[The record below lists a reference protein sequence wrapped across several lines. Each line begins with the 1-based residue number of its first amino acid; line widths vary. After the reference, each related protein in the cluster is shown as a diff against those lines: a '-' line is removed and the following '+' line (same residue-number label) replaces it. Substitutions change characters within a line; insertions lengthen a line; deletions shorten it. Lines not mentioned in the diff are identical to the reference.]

1 MATQS
6 PDDQMARQAA
16 QRAIVEARQTTNLKQ
31 YGLVARQLPVQ
42 IRRHGLGQMLVFLH
56 KRGKDHAASP
66 YTVLKQQI
74 EDHLAEVL
82 HERAGGL
89 AMLTERDSRVYWLA
103 TRQVDRFLNELLVF
117 VEKLA

>member
-6 PDDQMARQAA
+6 QNDQLTRQAA

-31 YGLVARQLPVQ
+31 YGLIARQLPAQ
-42 IRRHGLGQMLVFLH
+42 IRQHGLGHMLVFLH
-56 KRGKDHAASP
+56 KRGKQRDASP
-66 YTVLKQQI
+66 HTVLKRQV
-74 EDHLAEVL
+74 ENHLAETL
-82 HERAGGL
+82 HDRSGSL

-103 TRQVDRFLNELLVF
+103 TRQVDRFLNELLLF

>member
-6 PDDQMARQAA
+6 QDDRMTREAA
-16 QRAIVEARQTTNLKQ
+16 QRAIVEARQTTNLKH
-31 YGLVARQLPVQ
+31 YGLVARQMSVQ

-56 KRGKDHAASP
+56 KRGKDRAASP
-66 YTVLKQQI
+66 HTVLKQQI
-74 EDHLAEVL
+74 EHHLAAVL

-103 TRQVDRFLNELLVF
+103 ARQVDRFLNELLIF
-117 VEKLA
+117 VEELA